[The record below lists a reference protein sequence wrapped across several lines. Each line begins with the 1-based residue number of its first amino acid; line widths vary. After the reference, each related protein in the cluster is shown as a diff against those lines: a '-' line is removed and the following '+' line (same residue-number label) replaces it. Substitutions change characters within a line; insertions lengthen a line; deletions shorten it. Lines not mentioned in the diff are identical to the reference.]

1 MSKYKKRSILFLR
14 MERQTTTILSINN
27 VHLFQKAMY
36 KNSPLSLL
44 TRESR
49 SAYIQVRNAEKCVY
63 IAKTK
68 DELIVLK
75 IKRLLFVKSA
85 KTE

>member
-14 MERQTTTILSINN
+14 MERKTTTTLSICN
-27 VHLFQKAMY
+27 VHLFQKAKY
-36 KNSPLSLL
+36 NNSPLSLL
-44 TRESR
+44 TRESH
-49 SAYIQVRNAEKCVY
+49 SKHIQVGNAEKCVY

>member
-14 MERQTTTILSINN
+14 MERKTTTILSINN
-27 VHLFQKAMY
+27 VHLFQKAKY

-49 SAYIQVRNAEKCVY
+49 SAYIQVRNTEKMPIYC
-63 IAKTK
+63 
-68 DELIVLK
+68 EN
-75 IKRLLFVKSA
+75 KR
-85 KTE
+85 